1 MVLEDQVE
9 GDYLVVSLRDK
20 RLDAVI
26 AVSFREAMLER
37 IEEGQR
43 KLVLDLSNVGFLD
56 SSGLGTL
63 ISLHKTRRDAAGNGC
78 LAADSHGSGLQD
90 IPDASSGAG
99 GLSLLSRCRQRARRE
114 TRDRRC
120 NPEAAGASNAA
131 GGARCH
137 RALDGARQA
146 LRR

>member
-56 SSGLGTL
+56 SSGLGAVVVVL
-63 ISLHKTRRDAAGNGC
+63 KHLGQQGC
-78 LAADSHGSGLQD
+78 LYLCGVTPPVMAVLRLTRMDRVFKTFPTRAAAL
-90 IPDASSGAG
+90 
-99 GLSLLSRCRQRARRE
+99 
-114 TRDRRC
+114 
-120 NPEAAGASNAA
+120 AA
-131 GGARCH
+131 
-137 RALDGARQA
+137 
-146 LRR
+146 